1 MIKRL
6 TDKGVLTYEKQGR
19 VFVYTP
25 LVGEQEYVSQ
35 ESHSFLERFYNSSLT
50 AMVTAYLDDDSLS
63 SQEIDSLRTL
73 LAENSRKGG
82 S

>member
-1 MIKRL
+1 
-6 TDKGVLTYEKQGR
+6 
-19 VFVYTP
+19 
-25 LVGEQEYVSQ
+25 
-35 ESHSFLERFYNSSLT
+35 
-50 AMVTAYLDDDSLS
+50 MVTAYLDDDSLS

>member
-19 VFVYTP
+19 VFVYAP